1 MNDSI
6 PVLATRTTP
15 SHASIFVWLFAIAS
29 IWHYTSSGQEIANYW
44 FRFDP
49 TITPLIFLSI
59 ASAFVGACFPNRVT
73 ALLVFS
79 IGQLIAICVR
89 FPFVAD
95 HLVMEMFLHLSIVV
109 SFVYLAIKQRTT
121 RITVEAMFELFS
133 PVGRWLLIIMYFYGT
148 FHKINPGFMSAASS
162 CAIPFINGLP
172 IPDILLSQPWLQYS
186 AIYATL
192 IFEGIAMLLLLS
204 ARTKY
209 VGMLLGMT
217 FHFAIGISTYGTLA
231 HFSAFALALH
241 TLFVPSGFG
250 ERIYGERWVPGLIK
264 TPTNFKGLTIALVLL
279 QVVLAMHLAITRQ
292 GYLVNSLFTAF
303 AVTLLY
309 LVFKHGQVRPTDAP
323 YRLKSAFLPLN
334 LIPVWFFVHCASPYI
349 GLGTGGSLTM
359 FSGLR
364 TEGGISN
371 HYVIREPIP
380 LFSYQQKIVYV
391 EEATNPSMVAV
402 ANNGQGIVMVDFQR
416 HFTQRENLA
425 LPLRLRV
432 GETVYSI
439 DSPEAFTAFAN
450 EHFEELSW
458 LERKYMSFRLVD
470 DPYPKQCRH

>member
-1 MNDSI
+1 MNDNI
-6 PVLATRTTP
+6 PVYATRTAP
-15 SHASIFVWLFAIAS
+15 NHAAIFVWLFAIAS
-29 IWHYTSSGQEIANYW
+29 IWHYTSSAEEIVNNW
-44 FRFDP
+44 FRFNP

-59 ASAFVGACFPNRVT
+59 ASAFVGACFPNRAA

-79 IGQLIAICVR
+79 IGQLVAICIR

-95 HLVMEMFLHLSIVV
+95 HLVMEMFLHMSIVL
-109 SFVYLAIKQRTT
+109 SYLYLAVKQRTM
-121 RITVEAMFELFS
+121 RITVDEMFELFS

-148 FHKINPGFMSAASS
+148 FHKINAGFMSVTSS

-172 IPDILLSQPWLQYS
+172 IPEYLLAQPWLQHA
-186 AIYATL
+186 AIYGTL

-204 ARTKY
+204 TRTKY

-217 FHFAIGISTYGTLA
+217 FHFIIGISAYGTLA

-250 ERIYGERWVPGLIK
+250 ERIYGERLLPLFSR
-264 TPTNFKGLTIALVLL
+264 TSTNFKGLTIGLVAL
-279 QVVLAMHLAITRQ
+279 QVVFALHLAITRQ
-292 GYLVNSLFTAF
+292 GYLVNALFTAF

-309 LVFKHGQVRPTDAP
+309 LVFKHGQVRTIDAP
-323 YRLKSAFLPLN
+323 YRLRSDFLPLN
-334 LIPVWFFVHCASPYI
+334 LISIWFFLHCTSPYV
-349 GLGTGGSLTM
+349 GLGTGGVIAM

-371 HYVIREPIP
+371 HYLIREPLP
-380 LFSYQQKIVYV
+380 LFSFQKKIAYI
-391 EEATNPSMVAV
+391 EEATNPSLLTIAKSK
-402 ANNGQGIVMVDFQR
+402 QGIVWFDFQR

-425 LPLRLRV
+425 LPLRLRL
-432 GETVYSI
+432 GDKVYSM
-439 DSPEAFTAFAN
+439 DSPDAFAAFAN
-450 EHFEELSW
+450 EHFVEQSW

-470 DPYPKQCRH
+470 DPFPKQCRH